1 MIQPTSSAHISPKIH
16 QKVMIVDKEVVRPD
30 AVILS
35 QEQTPNYAEL
45 RQQFFA
51 GMTTS
56 PSPSLAE
63 TEIPSPA
70 LHGKE
75 FTVDPATNPDGYNPA
90 SEGSPWSNSATNF
103 GVDLTR
109 DYNATW
115 GAFNEQFF
123 SDPRLK

>member
-1 MIQPTSSAHISPKIH
+1 MIQPTSSAHISSRIH

-45 RQQFFA
+45 RQQFFS

-56 PSPSLAE
+56 ASPRLAE
-63 TEIPSPA
+63 VGFPSPA
-70 LHGKE
+70 HHSKE

-90 SEGSPWSNSATNF
+90 SEGSQWSHSATNF
-103 GVDLTR
+103 GVNLTR
-109 DYNATW
+109 DYN
-115 GAFNEQFF
+115 AFNEQFF